1 MTLTCTEDQTLPD
14 PLSELEYSPTSKNI
28 QVLAIP
34 MIERTRILT
43 LYGFAK
49 ILVSIV
55 LVIGPMNIQAQVAA
69 PSAPSLN
76 AKGYLLTDFNSGRV
90 LASKDADE
98 ILEPASI
105 TKLMTA
111 YAVFRAIKS
120 GQINLD
126 DEVLVSEKAWR
137 TSGSRMFI
145 EVGSRV
151 PVKEL
156 LPGMIVQSGNDASVA
171 LAEYVAGTEESFAE
185 IMNQLAA
192 ELGMTR
198 TRYRNSTG
206 LPAED
211 HFTTASDIAKLASAL
226 IKEFPDYYNW
236 YSQKQFTYNGITQGN
251 RNALL
256 WRDDSVDG
264 MKTGYTEN
272 AGYCL
277 VSSAERDGM
286 RLISVVLGTK
296 SPAARANE
304 SQALLNYGFRFFE
317 THLLWEEGQV
327 LKSERVW
334 KGTAKSTDLIVNET
348 VYATVPRGG
357 WTNVETEMLVPSKLI
372 APINGNKALGSVVAI
387 VDEQSV
393 AEADVFSSATIDA
406 GGILDTAWDE
416 VLLWFE

>member
-1 MTLTCTEDQTLPD
+1 MNERSKPARAAWLRSLIISICIAA
-14 PLSELEYSPTSKNI
+14 LSPAAL
-28 QVLAIP
+28 
-34 MIERTRILT
+34 
-43 LYGFAK
+43 
-49 ILVSIV
+49 
-55 LVIGPMNIQAQVAA
+55 AQVTA

-90 LASKDADE
+90 LASKNADE
-98 ILEPASI
+98 LLEPASI

-120 GQINLD
+120 GQISLD
-126 DEVLVSEKAWR
+126 DEVLISEKAWR
-137 TSGSRMFI
+137 TQGSRMFV
-145 EVGSRV
+145 EVNTRV
-151 PVKEL
+151 PVSEL

-171 LAEYVAGTEESFAE
+171 LAEFVAGTEESFAE

-192 ELGMTR
+192 ELGMTS
-198 TRYRNSTG
+198 TRYLNSTG
-206 LPAED
+206 LPAEG
-211 HFTTASDIAKLASAL
+211 HITSAADIAKLAAAL
-226 IKEFPDYYNW
+226 IREFPDYYEW
-236 YSQKQFTYNGITQGN
+236 YSQKQFTYNGITQSN

-317 THLLWEEGQV
+317 THLLWEAGEV
-327 LKSERVW
+327 LSNERVW
-334 KGTAKSTDLIVNET
+334 KGAEEQTELVLRNT

-357 WTNVETEMLVPSKLI
+357 WDNVETQMLMPSRLV
-372 APINGNKALGSVVAI
+372 APIDGEKALGTVVAVI
-387 VDEQSV
+387 EGETV
-393 AEADVFSSATIDA
+393 AEANVYSSRAIDA
-406 GGILDTAWDE
+406 GSLLQTAWDE